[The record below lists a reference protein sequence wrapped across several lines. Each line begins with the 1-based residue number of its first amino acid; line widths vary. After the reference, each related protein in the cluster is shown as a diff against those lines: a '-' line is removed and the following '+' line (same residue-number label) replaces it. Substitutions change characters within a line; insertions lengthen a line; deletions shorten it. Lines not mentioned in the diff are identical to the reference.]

1 MLRWETKSI
10 LHLLM
15 QSADTLLICIT
26 QQKIPTE
33 KKQLILR
40 SLYYHPKAKLVF
52 FKNHKN
58 VRPEAYETMRC
69 SFHPDQCNV

>member
-1 MLRWETKSI
+1 MYNEKILQIDISKYLCVILMLCGETKSK
-10 LHLLM
+10 LHLLINCM
-15 QSADTLLICIT
+15 QGADTLLICIT

-52 FKNHKN
+52 F
-58 VRPEAYETMRC
+58 
-69 SFHPDQCNV
+69 

>member
-33 KKQLILR
+33 KKTVDFAQFIL
-40 SLYYHPKAKLVF
+40 SP
-52 FKNHKN
+52 
-58 VRPEAYETMRC
+58 
-69 SFHPDQCNV
+69 